1 MPGPLDGV
9 RVLDLTGVV
18 SGPFAT
24 MFLADQGAD
33 VLKIEPIGGDITRR
47 SRATIDKAGEFS
59 ALFISS
65 NRGKRSLSVDVKS
78 GAGKDILARLV
89 AQADV
94 LVQNF
99 RPGTMERL
107 GLGPDELRKRH
118 PRLIYVSIS
127 GVGDHGPYVKKR
139 VYDPIVQGL
148 SGFADIQSQPV
159 TNRPQMI
166 RTIVCD
172 KTTAVMTAQAV
183 AAALYAREKSG
194 NGDHIHVAM
203 LDVMLSYLWPEGM
216 MQYTVVG
223 MEDKFPDANDRPDL
237 VFKTLDGYLTCGT
250 ISDSEWQGFCKAS
263 GDPELAKDER
273 FATPTARS
281 LNATARINK
290 MQEYIGQHTTAEW
303 LERLDAADVP
313 CAPILRRSEIVQN
326 EQVVAR
332 GIITELDQP
341 GVGRIRQPKPA
352 AQFAVNQSAIK
363 GPAPRIGE
371 HSREVLRELGYSG
384 AEIEKMIADKA
395 VRAAVVKEHEHV

>member
-1 MPGPLDGV
+1 MPGPLNGV

-24 MFLADQGAD
+24 MFMADQGAD
-33 VLKIEPIGGDITRR
+33 VLKIEPVSGDITRR
-47 SRATIDKAGEFS
+47 SRATIDKKGEFS

-65 NRGKRSLSVDVKS
+65 NRGKRSLAIDVKS
-78 GAGKDILARLV
+78 ASGREVLAKLV
-89 AQADV
+89 AKADV

-107 GLGPDELRKRH
+107 GLGVEELRARH

-127 GVGDHGPYVKKR
+127 GVGETGPYVKKR
-139 VYDPIVQGL
+139 VYDPIIQGL

-183 AAALYAREKSG
+183 AAALYAREKTG
-194 NGDHIHVAM
+194 QGDHIQLAM
-203 LDVMLSYLWPEGM
+203 LDVMISYLWPEGM

-223 MEDKFPDANDRPDL
+223 AEATATDPNDRPDL
-237 VFKTLDGYLTCGT
+237 VFKTSDGYITAGT
-250 ISDSEWQGFCKAS
+250 ISDSEWQGFCRAT
-263 GDPELAKDER
+263 GDPELANDAR
-273 FATPTARS
+273 FATPGGRS
-281 LNATARINK
+281 INATARINK
-290 MQEYIGQHTTAEW
+290 MQEYISQHSTAEW

-313 CAPILRRSEIVQN
+313 CAPILRRSEIIHN

-332 GIITELDQP
+332 GIITEIDQP
-341 GVGRIRQPKPA
+341 SVGKVRQPKPA
-352 AQFAVNQSAIK
+352 ARFELNEAAIG

-371 HSREVLRELGYSG
+371 HTREVLSELGYDD
-384 AEIEKMIADKA
+384 AAINRMVEEKA
-395 VRAAVVKEHEHV
+395 VRLAG

>member
-1 MPGPLDGV
+1 MPGPLNGV

-33 VLKIEPIGGDITRR
+33 VLKIEPISGDITRR
-47 SRATIDKAGEFS
+47 SRASIDKKGEFS

-65 NRGKRSLSVDVKS
+65 NRGKRSLAIDIKS
-78 GAGKDILARLV
+78 GAGREVLAKLV
-89 AQADV
+89 ANADV

-107 GLGPDELRKRH
+107 GFGADELRARH

-127 GVGDHGPYVKKR
+127 GVGETGPYVKKR
-139 VYDPIVQGL
+139 VYDPIIQGL

-183 AAALYAREKSG
+183 AAALYAREKTG
-194 NGDHIHVAM
+194 QGDHIQLAM
-203 LDVMLSYLWPEGM
+203 LDVMISYLWPEGM

-223 MEDKFPDANDRPDL
+223 AEAAAADPNDRPDL
-237 VFKTLDGYLTCGT
+237 VFKTSDGYITAGT
-250 ISDSEWQGFCKAS
+250 ISDSEWQGFCRAT
-263 GDPELAKDER
+263 GDDELAKDAR
-273 FATPTARS
+273 FATPGGRS
-281 LNATARINK
+281 VNATARINK
-290 MQEYIGQHTTAEW
+290 MQEYIGQRTTAEW

-313 CAPILRRSEIVQN
+313 CAPILRRSEIIHN

-332 GIITELDQP
+332 GIVTEIDQP
-341 GVGRIRQPKPA
+341 SVGKVRQPRPA
-352 AQFAVNQSAIK
+352 ARFELNEAAIG

-371 HSREVLRELGYSG
+371 HTREVLVELGYDD
-384 AEIEKMIADKA
+384 AAIERMVEEKA
-395 VRAAVVKEHEHV
+395 ARLAG

>member
-1 MPGPLDGV
+1 MPGPLNGV

-33 VLKIEPIGGDITRR
+33 VLKIEPISGDITRR
-47 SRATIDKAGEFS
+47 SRASIDKKGEFS

-65 NRGKRSLSVDVKS
+65 NRGKRSLAIDIKS
-78 GAGKDILARLV
+78 GAGREVLAKLV
-89 AQADV
+89 ANADV

-107 GLGPDELRKRH
+107 GLGVDELRARH

-127 GVGDHGPYVKKR
+127 GVGETGPYVKKR
-139 VYDPIVQGL
+139 VYDPIIQGL

-183 AAALYAREKSG
+183 AAALYAREKTG
-194 NGDHIHVAM
+194 QGDHIQLAM
-203 LDVMLSYLWPEGM
+203 LDVMISYLWPEGM

-223 MEDKFPDANDRPDL
+223 AEAAATDPNDRPDL
-237 VFKTLDGYLTCGT
+237 VFKTSDGYITAGT
-250 ISDSEWQGFCKAS
+250 ISDSEWQGFCRAT
-263 GDPELAKDER
+263 GDDELAKDAR
-273 FATPTARS
+273 FATPGGRS
-281 LNATARINK
+281 VNATARINK
-290 MQEYIGQHTTAEW
+290 MQEYIGQRTTAEW

-313 CAPILRRSEIVQN
+313 CAPILRRSEIIHN

-332 GIITELDQP
+332 GIVTEIDQP
-341 GVGRIRQPKPA
+341 SVGKVRQPRPA
-352 AQFAVNQSAIK
+352 ARFELNEAAIG

-371 HSREVLRELGYSG
+371 HTREVLVELGYDD
-384 AEIEKMIADKA
+384 AAIERMVEEKA
-395 VRAAVVKEHEHV
+395 VRLAG